1 MQVESGA
8 THSFILREENGVKTT
23 ELCASLCRETVEKLG
38 FVLWDVE
45 FQKEYGDWVLT
56 FYIDKEGGV
65 TIEDCEAVS
74 RALEPVLDEADP
86 IEQAYTL
93 SVSSLGLDRPLKQPR
108 DFERNMGKPIEV
120 KLYQALKTA
129 SGRSIKQLH
138 GTLISFDESA
148 FTLKTEGGKEHT
160 VLRKDAALVRPYI
173 EF

>member
-1 MQVESGA
+1 M
-8 THSFILREENGVKTT
+8 KTT
-23 ELCASLCRETVEKLG
+23 ELCEELCRKTVEQLG

-65 TIEDCEAVS
+65 TIDDCEAVS

-93 SVSSLGLDRPLKQPR
+93 SVSSLGLDRPLKLPK
-108 DFERNMGKPIEV
+108 DYERNLDKPIEV
-120 KLYQALKTA
+120 KLYSPLKMA
-129 SGRSIKQLH
+129 SGKSLKQLH
-138 GTLISFDESA
+138 GTLASYDETSFV
-148 FTLKTEGGKEHT
+148 LRTEGGKEHT
-160 VLRKDAALVRPYI
+160 IEKKDAALIRPYI

>member
-8 THSFILREENGVKTT
+8 THSFLMRGGKTVKTT
-23 ELCASLCRETVEKLG
+23 ELCEQLCRETVEKLG

-45 FQKEYGDWVLT
+45 FQKEFGDWVLT

-65 TIEDCEAVS
+65 TIEDCETVS

-93 SVSSLGLDRPLKQPR
+93 SVSSLGLDRPLKLEK
-108 DFERNMGKPIEV
+108 DFARNLDKPIEV
-120 KLYQALKTA
+120 KLYSPLKTA
-129 SGRSIKQLH
+129 SGKSLKQLH
-138 GTLISFDESA
+138 GTLVGYEEDSFVLR
-148 FTLKTEGGKEHT
+148 TQGGKEHT
-160 VLRKDAALVRPYI
+160 ILKKDAALIRPYI

>member
-1 MQVESGA
+1 MRG
-8 THSFILREENGVKTT
+8 EEGVKTT
-23 ELCASLCRETVEKLG
+23 ELCESLCRDTVEKLG

-65 TIEDCEAVS
+65 TIEDCELVS

-93 SVSSLGLDRPLKQPR
+93 SVSSLGLDRPLKLPK
-108 DFERNMGKPIEV
+108 DYERNLDKPIEV
-120 KLYQALKTA
+120 KLYSPLKMA
-129 SGRSIKQLH
+129 SGKSLKQLH
-138 GTLISFDESA
+138 GTLVSYDETG
-148 FTLKTEGGKEHT
+148 FVLRTEGGREHAIEK
-160 VLRKDAALVRPYI
+160 KDAALIRPYI

>member
-1 MQVESGA
+1 M
-8 THSFILREENGVKTT
+8 KTT
-23 ELCASLCRETVEKLG
+23 ELCESLCRETVEKLG

-65 TIEDCEAVS
+65 TIDDCEAVS

-93 SVSSLGLDRPLKQPR
+93 SVSSLGLDRPLKLPKDYQ
-108 DFERNMGKPIEV
+108 RNLDKPIEV
-120 KLYQALKTA
+120 KLYSPLKTA
-129 SGRSIKQLH
+129 SGKGLKQLQ
-138 GTLISFDESA
+138 GTLVSYDETSFV
-148 FTLKTEGGKEHT
+148 LRTEGGKEHT
-160 VLRKDAALVRPYI
+160 IEKKDAALIRPYI

>member
-1 MQVESGA
+1 M
-8 THSFILREENGVKTT
+8 KTT
-23 ELCASLCRETVEKLG
+23 ELCESLCRETVEKLG

-65 TIEDCEAVS
+65 TIEDCETVS

-93 SVSSLGLDRPLKQPR
+93 SVSSLGLDRPLKLEK
-108 DFERNMGKPIEV
+108 DYARNLQKAIEV
-120 KLYQALKTA
+120 TLYSPLKMA
-129 SGRSIKQLH
+129 SGKSLKQLH
-138 GTLISFDESA
+138 GTLVSYDEDSFV
-148 FTLKTEGGKEHT
+148 LRTEGGKEHAIQK
-160 VLRKDAALVRPYI
+160 KDAALVRPYI

>member
-1 MQVESGA
+1 M
-8 THSFILREENGVKTT
+8 KTV
-23 ELCASLCRETVEKLG
+23 ELCESLCRDTVEKLG

-65 TIEDCEAVS
+65 TIEDCETVS

-93 SVSSLGLDRPLKQPR
+93 SVSSLGLDRPLKLAK
-108 DFERNMGKPIEV
+108 DFERNLGKSIEV
-120 KLYQALKTA
+120 KLYSGLKMA
-129 SGRSIKQLH
+129 SGKSLKQLQ
-138 GTLISFDESA
+138 GTLVSYDESS
-148 FTLKTEGGKEHT
+148 FTLRTEGGKEHT
-160 VLRKDAALVRPYI
+160 IEKKDAALIRPYI